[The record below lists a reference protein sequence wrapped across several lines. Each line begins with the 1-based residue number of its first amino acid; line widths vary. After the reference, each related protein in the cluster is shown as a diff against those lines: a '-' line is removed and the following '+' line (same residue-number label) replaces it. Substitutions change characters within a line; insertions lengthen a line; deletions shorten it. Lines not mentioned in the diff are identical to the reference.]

1 MQNTNTRGEEEV
13 LAPGGFHQ
21 PLLLKKLGNTC
32 LLEQEQN
39 DNNVTKYVLSRE
51 DLRRFIVNAMIICP
65 TPSGGRYSFSINALL
80 LQHFCMKQQGC
91 SLGAAMSLLIKFTIS
106 QLYQYY
112 LSFLYHTDISFIYLY
127 DITAISILFIFAL
140 SQHPFPV
147 ILQKLQSS
155 HHQSV
160 Q

>member
-1 MQNTNTRGEEEV
+1 MQWSYASHREEV
-13 LAPGGFHQ
+13 DPPFL
-21 PLLLKKLGNTC
+21 T
-32 LLEQEQN
+32 
-39 DNNVTKYVLSRE
+39 
-51 DLRRFIVNAMIICP
+51 
-65 TPSGGRYSFSINALL
+65 NALL

-127 DITAISILFIFAL
+127 DITAISILSIFAL

-147 ILQKLQSS
+147 NFQKLHSS

-160 Q
+160 QWNCVYFKMKSSWLSGNRKYNFVLLKKNINDTYNKKFLFTGRNQRSQGKMS